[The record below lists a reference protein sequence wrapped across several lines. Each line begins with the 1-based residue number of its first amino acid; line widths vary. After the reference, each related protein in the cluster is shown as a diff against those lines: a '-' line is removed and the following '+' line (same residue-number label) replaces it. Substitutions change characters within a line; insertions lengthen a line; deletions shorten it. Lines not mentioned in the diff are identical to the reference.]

1 MSWLSGHNREDFVT
15 YVMAAPGLVAKDGRE
30 ETQKPDV
37 GIYIR
42 EYQRYSIKIC
52 YDCDGDIMG
61 IFHGDIMA
69 IFCEKTSKKSQLD
82 TTENDFPR
90 RASIA
95 GSSSCHV

>member
-1 MSWLSGHNREDFVT
+1 MT
-15 YVMAAPGLVAKDGRE
+15 YVMAAPGLVAEDGRE

-42 EYQRYSIKIC
+42 DIQLSYAMIVMGISWEYH
-52 YDCDGDIMG
+52 GDIMG
-61 IFHGDIMA
+61 ISWRSFA
-69 IFCEKTSKKSQLD
+69 KKTSKKSQLD
-82 TTENDFPR
+82 TTENEGPR